1 MTRRT
6 RSFLLDDGVLL
17 INTTATSGKDSSL
30 IDTPGKY
37 LTQSNFREMLQQ
49 NAALVQQFAGIT
61 TPDYDGG
68 SANTTAF
75 QFSVEGGRAD
85 TTNFTDSVEGG
96 NAEGNS
102 IVSGGSSGTTVYG
115 SQVNG
120 GTAGTTTFEQTIDGG
135 NA

>member
-96 NAEGNS
+96 NA
-102 IVSGGSSGTTVYG
+102 
-115 SQVNG
+115 
-120 GTAGTTTFEQTIDGG
+120 AFEQTIDGG